1 MVDYIAM
8 GRRMKMKRRSLKI
21 SQEELAQ
28 QIKISV
34 SFYVYI
40 ERGRR
45 TPSIDT
51 LVAIAN
57 ALNVGT
63 DFLLADSVNAAE
75 VKLSSAE
82 MRVLKRY
89 LQDRVAELDFD
100 ADGEANGFF

>member
-34 SFYVYI
+34 SFYGNI

-75 VKLSSAE
+75 VKLS
-82 MRVLKRY
+82 
-89 LQDRVAELDFD
+89 
-100 ADGEANGFF
+100 